1 MRHEAEKDR
10 QKASMSARILGY
22 VEEPQHVQ
30 RPDRSVSTTNV
41 ESDRV
46 LVVLD
51 NGSPMAIL
59 APFSLHDVCGD
70 S

>member
-1 MRHEAEKDR
+1 
-10 QKASMSARILGY
+10 MSARILGY

-59 APFSLHDVCGD
+59 AQFSLHDVCGD